1 MNIRGIRNM
10 QLFLG
15 MYITGPLENRTKKKC
30 FPKSQCAENGRCL
43 LIRKQKEK
51 LPF

>member
-1 MNIRGIRNM
+1 MNICGIRNM

-15 MYITGPLENRTKKKC
+15 MYRTGPLDNRIKNA
-30 FPKSQCAENGRCL
+30 SLNISMQRMEDVI
-43 LIRKQKEK
+43 LIRKQKEN

>member
-15 MYITGPLENRTKKKC
+15 MYITGPLENRTKKK
-30 FPKSQCAENGRCL
+30 KNASLNLSVQRMEDVY
-43 LIRKQKEK
+43 
-51 LPF
+51 

>member
-1 MNIRGIRNM
+1 MNICGIRNK

-15 MYITGPLENRTKKKC
+15 MHRTGPLDNRIKKC
-30 FPKSQCAENGRCL
+30 FPKSRVQRMEDVI

>member
-15 MYITGPLENRTKKKC
+15 MYITGPLENRTKKKNA
-30 FPKSQCAENGRCL
+30 SLNLSVQRMEDVY
-43 LIRKQKEK
+43 
-51 LPF
+51 